1 KNLSQRK
8 ETTLPQQNIALARP
22 ANFHYLKCQLDRAQY
37 QQDITLINNF
47 DIDRYISLDVEDK
60 DDMLNTVCD
69 LIDEYGLANIREL
82 KRFVRDYGDKY
93 GLPSMK
99 IINSV
104 LCAHT
109 ALVRLYFDA
118 VYQERKYGRSDVNQ
132 ETGEITKK

>member
-1 KNLSQRK
+1 MK
-8 ETTLPQQNIALARP
+8 
-22 ANFHYLKCQLDRAQY
+22 Y
-37 QQDITLINNF
+37 
-47 DIDRYISLDVEDK
+47 DK
-60 DDMLNTVCD
+60 FA
-69 LIDEYGLANIREL
+69 YIREL

-104 LCAHT
+104 LRAHT